1 MRPTTHQSKVIL
13 TAPEFEPPED
23 TSIYRQHLHD
33 QHGSLLGVVEM
44 YEQDLRKLR
53 EQGLTGKLSTKTGQ
67 SGRYVVI
74 KNRSV
79 IGTTSVVARLILN
92 TRKGLTVR
100 YRDGN
105 RFNLKRDNLYYQTGK
120 AKGETLVDSR
130 QQGDLPENENGVK
143 I

>member
-33 QHGSLLGVVEM
+33 QHGNLLGVVEM
-44 YEQDLRKLR
+44 YEEDLRSLR
-53 EQGLTGKLSTKTGQ
+53 ERGFTGKMCTKINQ
-67 SGRYVVI
+67 SGRYVIV
-74 KNRSV
+74 KNMTV
-79 IGTTSVVARLILN
+79 LGTNSVVARILLN
-92 TRKGLTVR
+92 ARKGLQVR

-130 QQGDLPENENGVK
+130 QQGDLPETEISVK
-143 I
+143 V